1 MVGNQ
6 KLACL
11 EVSPPSS
18 HFDRKLC
25 SDDDY
30 AQYPIS
36 SNIQS
41 LPQRDPISRKR
52 GQVKVDQSQAILPA
66 TVGDRATQS

>member
-30 AQYPIS
+30 TQYSIS
-36 SNIQS
+36 GLIQS
-41 LPQRDPISRKR
+41 LPQRYPISRKR
-52 GQVKVDQSQAILPA
+52 GQVKVDQSEAILQA
-66 TVGDRATQS
+66 AMGDGATQS